1 MVSNTTER
9 AGQSQRRRLIELLR
23 RIKIARAAE
32 IRKAGVDA
40 TTIARALADG
50 VIVRLSRGLYQL
62 PEGPDDVN
70 QALAEAAKRT
80 SKGVICMTSA
90 LAFHGLTDQ
99 MPRKVWI
106 AIGPKDWK
114 PSEKGYPPL
123 RIVRFTEPYLT
134 TGIERH
140 HIAGVDVPIYGA
152 AKTIADIFRNP
163 KLVDRSIAVAAL
175 RSVLRD
181 QIITPAEIAEAARAG
196 GVWNKVRPYLEAL
209 TSDG

>member
-1 MVSNTTER
+1 MAARTN
-9 AGQSQRRRLIELLR
+9 QSQRSRLVEFLR
-23 RIKIARAAE
+23 RRSLARAAE
-32 IRKAGVDA
+32 IREAGVDA

-62 PEGPDDVN
+62 PGSADDAN

-80 SKGVICMTSA
+80 PKGVICMTSA

-114 PSEKGYPPL
+114 PSETGYPPL
-123 RIVRFTEPYLT
+123 RVVRFTEPYLSM
-134 TGIERH
+134 GIERH
-140 HIAGVDVPIYGA
+140 KIAGVDTRVYSA
-152 AKTIADIFRNP
+152 TKTIADIFRNP
-163 KLVDRSIAVAAL
+163 KLVDRSIAVEAMRSAL
-175 RSVLRD
+175 KDR
-181 QIITPAEIAEAARAG
+181 IATPAEIAEAAREG
-196 GVWNKVRPYLEAL
+196 RIWNKVRPYLEAL

>member
-1 MVSNTTER
+1 MAARTN
-9 AGQSQRRRLIELLR
+9 QSQRQRLVEFLR
-23 RIKIARAAE
+23 HRSLARAAE

-40 TTIARALADG
+40 ATISRALADG

-62 PEGPDDVN
+62 PGSADDAN

-80 SKGVICMTSA
+80 PKGVICMTSA

-114 PSEKGYPPL
+114 PSETGYPPL
-123 RIVRFTEPYLT
+123 RVVRFTEPYLSA
-134 TGIERH
+134 GIERH
-140 HIAGVDVPIYGA
+140 KIAGVNTRVYSA
-152 AKTIADIFRNP
+152 TKTIADIFRNP
-163 KLVDRSIAVAAL
+163 KLVDRSIAVEAMRSAL
-175 RSVLRD
+175 KDRVA
-181 QIITPAEIAEAARAG
+181 TPAEIAEAAREG
-196 GVWNKVRPYLEAL
+196 RVWNKVRPYLEAL